1 VELAIILALLVMEI
15 VQAIVK
21 LVIPL
26 LDNYL
31 LVNVRV
37 KLDSMIMVAVKPVLL
52 VMLFANNVRLPLLT
66 VLLAIQVGISL
77 VLLV

>member
-1 VELAIILALLVMEI
+1 VELAIILALLVMKI

-37 KLDSMIMVAVKPVLL
+37 KLDTMIMVSVKPV
-52 VMLFANNVRLPLLT
+52 
-66 VLLAIQVGISL
+66 
-77 VLLV
+77 

>member
-1 VELAIILALLVMEI
+1 VVFLVVHVWQVIMILGRHVELAIILALLVMKI

-37 KLDSMIMVAVKPVLL
+37 KLDTMIMVSVKPV
-52 VMLFANNVRLPLLT
+52 
-66 VLLAIQVGISL
+66 
-77 VLLV
+77 

>member
-1 VELAIILALLVMEI
+1 VVFLVVHVWQVIMILGRHVELAIILALLVMKI
-15 VQAIVK
+15 VQAIVT

-37 KLDSMIMVAVKPVLL
+37 KLDTMIMVSVKPV
-52 VMLFANNVRLPLLT
+52 
-66 VLLAIQVGISL
+66 
-77 VLLV
+77 

>member
-1 VELAIILALLVMEI
+1 VVFLVVHVWQVIMILGRHVELAIILALLVMKK

-37 KLDSMIMVAVKPVLL
+37 KLDTMIMVSVKPV
-52 VMLFANNVRLPLLT
+52 
-66 VLLAIQVGISL
+66 
-77 VLLV
+77 